1 MGKEK
6 TILKDTDPLVVSKTA
21 LKVFRRISEE
31 WGLSEQEESQLLG
44 VSSSQDIVISDKTL
58 ERISYVLGIYK
69 NLRILFPT
77 QQQANSWIKKPN
89 TVFDG
94 ESALSVMMRDP
105 SIVRRYLDGQV
116 T

>member
-1 MGKEK
+1 MEKERQL
-6 TILKDTDPLVVSKTA
+6 LKDTDPSVVSNTA
-21 LKVFRRISEE
+21 LKVFRRITEE
-31 WGLSEQEESQLLG
+31 WGLSEQEKFQLLG
-44 VSSSQDIVISDKTL
+44 VSSSSDIVISKKTL

-89 TVFDG
+89 AGFDG

-105 SIVRRYLDGQV
+105 SIVRRYLDGQLI
-116 T
+116 